1 MATDQEAAALIT
13 NTDQVVGFMLA
24 KFDNTAVSAFC
35 ITGLFAAGMSSLASV
50 MLIVGTAAVGDIRNL
65 WVRSDPASTVRWTR
79 AAIVAYSGVVALVTL
94 FPPAGVVELT
104 SFSGAVFAAGFF
116 PAVFGGLYL
125 RWGTG
130 HGAFWSMLAGM
141 AATLA
146 WRFGVR
152 FHVEGLQDVHEIIPA
167 FCLSLAVYV
176 VVSRM
181 THRHQPPEDH
191 LARVF
196 GD

>member
-1 MATDQEAAALIT
+1 
-13 NTDQVVGFMLA
+13 
-24 KFDNTAVSAFC
+24 
-35 ITGLFAAGMSSLASV
+35 
-50 MLIVGTAAVGDIRNL
+50 
-65 WVRSDPASTVRWTR
+65 
-79 AAIVAYSGVVALVTL
+79 
-94 FPPAGVVELT
+94 LT

-152 FHVEGLQDVHEIIPA
+152 FNVDGMRDVHEIIPA
-167 FCLSLAVYV
+167 FGLSLVVYV

-181 THRHQPPEDH
+181 TQRHRPPEDH
-191 LARVF
+191 LTRVF
-196 GD
+196 AG